1 MTFDVTFHMNLDITS
16 PCRRICKIDEPS
28 QLCTGC
34 LRTIDEITRWRHMD
48 DDQKLAVLSACLDRQ
63 QIPNSSGSSDKLDN
77 MADGVPGSASEG

>member
-1 MTFDVTFHMNLDITS
+1 MKLDITS
-16 PCRRICKIDEPS
+16 PCQRICKIDEPS

-63 QIPNSSGSSDKLDN
+63 QIPNSAGNSDN
-77 MADGVPGSASEG
+77 VVNIAAGVPGSASDGCE